1 MKVLIVDDE
10 PLARL
15 RLRSLLETLPTVL
28 ALQVTAEAR
37 DADQALLALRDQAA
51 DVVLLDIGLPGRDG
65 LRLAAALQTLPQPP
79 AIIFV
84 TAHAEHALRAFEL
97 EALDYLTKPVRQD
110 RLLTALQRVQ
120 QRLALMQGSDA
131 PAPPDP
137 VIVVSDRGRVLRLP
151 VREVLY
157 LKAEQKYV
165 TLRTAQHTHVLDG
178 GEGQLIIHAAASC
191 ASTATRWWRCRPF
204 VRWSCAGTTATPMAG
219 PCVWRPWTSGWRCHA
234 GNSPPCG
241 QRSTCRPDGARG
253 PGPASALPN
262 TSWLGHLQA
271 AGFTGPAGVAV
282 ALNQRVFCCCRA
294 RRPNTAS
301 PAPNSA
307 QVPGSETAEML

>member
-120 QRLALMQGSDA
+120 QRLALLQGSDA

-165 TLRTAQHTHVLDG
+165 TLRTAQHTHVLDDALADLELRLG
-178 GEGQLIIHAAASC
+178 GSFLRLH
-191 ASTATRWWRCRPF
+191 R
-204 VRWSCAGTTATPMAG
+204 
-219 PCVWRPWTSGWRCHA
+219 
-234 GNSPPCG
+234 N
-241 QRSTCRPDGARG
+241 
-253 PGPASALPN
+253 AL
-262 TSWLGHLQA
+262 
-271 AGFTGPAGVAV
+271 VAV
-282 ALNQRVFCCCRA
+282 QAIRALELRGNDSDTHGWAVRVAPVDEWLAVSRRQLATVRA
-294 RRPNTAS
+294 AINMP
-301 PAPNSA
+301 P
-307 QVPGSETAEML
+307 